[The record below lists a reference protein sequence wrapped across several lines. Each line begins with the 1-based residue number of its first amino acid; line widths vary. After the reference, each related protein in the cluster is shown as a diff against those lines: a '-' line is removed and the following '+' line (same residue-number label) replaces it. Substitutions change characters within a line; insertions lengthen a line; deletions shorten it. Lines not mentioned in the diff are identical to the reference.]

1 MNIILF
7 IILLIIIL
15 LLILF
20 TTQTDTETKEKF
32 EASDFK
38 VSGNN
43 IVGYNGTSYEITIPP
58 TINGLKIDQIGTNAF
73 DSYTFRKVDFTGS
86 NIYLINNKAF
96 YQCTEL
102 TTVILNEGINFIGES
117 AFEGCINLS
126 SIIIP
131 SSVNKIDKYAFQGCS
146 KLSNITFNGSLPQI
160 DIEAFN
166 NIANNANINVNFD
179 LWSLENRNS
188 FKTYSNKNINFIDK
202 NLIVSSDGTTIT
214 KYIGTSNEVIIP
226 LQINGINITTIGNK
240 AFYFNI
246 NLVYIYF
253 GDMNNSGSNIT
264 KIDDNAFNGTALTS
278 FITIPK
284 SVTYIGAR
292 AFYNN
297 DLLDEVIFEGT
308 CPLLKFNVFD
318 FDSIFR
324 NTIIKIKHHSW
335 SEQTINDFKNKHH
348 KRQFTFINLDE
359 PNTPPNIQE
368 PPLPPITPIIP
379 SSTTTTTKPTTTTT
393 KPTTTAK
400 PTTTKINRFC
410 NNVLLNADFKSPPIV
425 EMNNN
430 YDINNWN
437 YNYGM
442 AISYDIYNY
451 INQSN
456 NKVATTPDYYIQYKR
471 LISNGTIMILLY
483 QNDNKNNYIQQGDFS
498 RNRTQLQTNM
508 MNVSA
513 PIGVYKAG
521 LYRLK
526 ATVLRFKQTTDIR
539 DFKYNIGFYVNGIN
553 INTVTNNS
561 NIIINIKRAHDG
573 AYLFYN
579 KNTDII
585 VEGEVEV
592 LLILPPKSI
601 IIGQNIGIK
610 IINKSLKSTNA
621 IFIGNIKLVTPDSCN
636 NHQLF

>member
-32 EASDFK
+32 EASEFK
-38 VSGNN
+38 IKDYS
-43 IVGYNGTSYEITIPP
+43 IIGYNGTSYEITIPP
-58 TINGLKIDQIGTNAF
+58 TINGIRISSINTNAF
-73 DSYTFRKVDFTGS
+73 NYYAFRKVDFTGS

-214 KYIGTSNEVIIP
+214 KYIGTSKEVIIP
-226 LQINGINITTIGNK
+226 LEINGISITEIGKN
-240 AFYFNI
+240 AFFSNQ
-246 NLVYIYF
+246 NLEEIYW
-253 GDMNNSGSNIT
+253 GDLNNSKSNIE
-264 KIDDNAFNGTALTS
+264 KIGMYAFSNSALKS
-278 FITIPK
+278 LTIPE
-284 SVTYIGAR
+284 SVKYIFNE
-292 AFYNN
+292 AFISCTNIK
-297 DLLDEVIFEGT
+297 EIIFKGKY
-308 CPLLKFNVFD
+308 PII
-318 FDSIFR
+318 SINSFYIPK
-324 NTIIKIKHHSW
+324 NIIIYHHSW
-335 SEQTINDFKNKHH
+335 SVSDINDFNRKNIEFGEPN
-348 KRQFTFINLDE
+348 QFTFINLDT
-359 PNTPPNIQE
+359 PNAPPNIQK
-368 PPLPPITPIIP
+368 PPLAPITPIIP